1 MTITVDQIA
10 DMAEQA
16 CFYVDP
22 SGQWFRIQ
30 YCDMDEGYFQCGIED
45 SGEEYRIAFEDITLE
60 GRECFHKL
68 VKMESYSDYTG

>member
-1 MTITVDQIA
+1 MTITVAKIA
-10 DMAEQA
+10 KLAEKS

-30 YCDMDEGYFQCGIED
+30 YCDRAKGYLQGMIED

-60 GRECFHKL
+60 GQECFYKLHKARVL
-68 VKMESYSDYTG
+68 SQAG

>member
-30 YCDMDEGYFQCGIED
+30 YCDMDEGYLQGMIED